1 MKLDKIYAIRKMRL
15 NPLIHFICVP
25 LFFIKKILL
34 LRTQQKHTNM
44 KNFVAISILFIIL
57 LLQSCSSLNS
67 TRSSEGDAF
76 YQSENYEAA
85 LNYWEQIIESKGKR
99 TKAHVYVGAG
109 KSALALDDVDNA
121 RYYLEK
127 AKASGYSSPD
137 MYESLAIVY
146 GSVDNLSK
154 EITALE
160 MYSEK
165 YPQGENINPIRA
177 RLLETYVESEN
188 WELGVELWPSVE
200 PQSQTNVNLL
210 ANYLVINKNLDKT
223 AECEKLAKQ
232 ILKLETNNITVME
245 YYAEKYFWLAEN
257 LYVTEM
263 KAYKNKKTNSQYK
276 KLLKALDQVWPNYKK
291 SRTYFLRLYKIDP
304 KKEYAKYLG
313 KIYTRYDDK
322 QKAAYYNKRA
332 K

>member
-1 MKLDKIYAIRKMRL
+1 MKISTIIKG
-15 NPLIHFICVP
+15 LIFI
-25 LFFIKKILL
+25 L
-34 LRTQQKHTNM
+34 
-44 KNFVAISILFIIL
+44 II
-57 LLQSCSSLNS
+57 QSCSGGLS
-67 TRSSEGDAF
+67 TTKLSQDGEAAYKAG
-76 YQSENYEAA
+76 NYELA
-85 LNYWEQIIESKGKR
+85 LSSWEQIIESKGKK
-99 TKAHVYVGAG
+99 TKAPIYVGAG

-127 AKASGYSSPD
+127 AKASGYSSPE
-137 MYESLAIVY
+137 MYEALAIVY
-146 GSVDNLSK
+146 GSIDNLSK

-188 WELGVELWPSVE
+188 WELGVALWPSVE
-200 PQSQTNVNLL
+200 PHSQTNVNVL
-210 ANYLVINKNLDKT
+210 ASYLIINKNLENHT
-223 AECEKLAKQ
+223 VCEELAKQ
-232 ILKLETNNITVME
+232 ILKLETNNITVLE

-263 KAYKNKKTNSQYK
+263 NAYKKKKTNSQYK
-276 KLLKALDQVWPNYKK
+276 KLLKALEVVWPNFKK

-304 KKEYAKYLG
+304 KKEYAKYLSM
-313 KIYTRYDDK
+313 IYTRYDDK